1 MLSFNLLSLFS
12 LCKERIFVHQILMW
26 VQKLVPLFSVKFLAE
41 NAPGRHLLSLVEGY
55 NCTSAA
61 IFEFPSDGFTRE
73 QRQHGWVVLHFVLA
87 CYGFVL
93 LAIVCD
99 DYFVPTIKRIC
110 DGN

>member
-1 MLSFNLLSLFS
+1 MPDHTPTPNHRTVLPFPAD
-12 LCKERIFVHQILMW
+12 E
-26 VQKLVPLFSVKFLAE
+26 LVS
-41 NAPGRHLLSLVEGY
+41 GRHLLGLVEGY
-55 NCTSAA
+55 NCTAAA
-61 IFEFPSDGFTRE
+61 IFEFPSDGFTRQ

-110 DGN
+110 DGKIGRCLVVEVDVQGRYL